1 MNTDPTTIVI
11 DIPDCDPSRDNIAE
25 VGTEAWLAEARDQG
39 VDAVEIDCDWIESPD
54 YGTLAGAVEVN
65 GKRYVLSFEGA
76 SHTIVAR

>member
-25 VGTEAWLAEARDQG
+25 IGTEAWLAEARSQG
-39 VDAVEIDCDWIESPD
+39 VEAVEIDCDWIAHPD

-76 SHTIVAR
+76 TQTIVAR